1 MPPMNCRRV
10 SIGDGVGLRG
20 YFAGPRGPGSVG
32 GRARMRPPMIST
44 GLDSIFMAAG
54 VSPARV
60 AVAVIAP
67 GVSIERMATRL
78 MPHSVLR

>member
-1 MPPMNCRRV
+1 
-10 SIGDGVGLRG
+10 
-20 YFAGPRGPGSVG
+20 
-32 GRARMRPPMIST
+32 MIST